1 MGTIIGAK
9 TCTWQLKLTLGLL
22 EITGKSDLSFFFR
35 ICTMYTIL
43 YIRLYLFK
51 EMLQNGECTPH

>member
-22 EITGKSDLSFFFR
+22 EITGQFISDLSFFLKIR
-35 ICTMYTIL
+35 HNL
-43 YIRLYLFK
+43 YNVHHIVHKIVLIVAL
-51 EMLQNGECTPH
+51 